1 MFEAKFCRMKLPRK
15 HTLQEIAQMIN
26 ARYVGA
32 DDFAIT
38 GVNEIHMVE
47 AGDITFV
54 NVEKYYKKALG
65 SAATTVLINKEV
77 ECPEGKTLLISDDP
91 FRDYTFLCKHF
102 APTPIP
108 QATAYHTGK
117 NVLIG
122 ENTIIHPGVVIS
134 DNVKIGDNCIIY
146 PNVVIYHD
154 TEIGNNVII
163 HANASIGGDAFYY
176 SSFKKMHSCGRTLI
190 HDGVEI
196 GTGTTIDRGV
206 SGDTIIGSETKID
219 SQVHIGHDTQVGSRC
234 IFAAQV
240 AIAGV
245 SKIEDNVILW
255 GKVGVNKEITIGKG
269 AVVLASSGVG
279 KNLEGGKTY
288 FGSPCKESRKTW
300 REMVAVGELPDLLEK
315 LHKL

>member
-1 MFEAKFCRMKLPRK
+1 MKLPRQ
-15 HTLQEIAQMIN
+15 HTLKEIAHMID
-26 ARYVGA
+26 ARYVGP
-32 DDFAIT
+32 DDFAVLGI
-38 GVNEIHMVE
+38 NEIHMVE

-65 SAATTVLINKEV
+65 SAATIVLIDKEV
-77 ECPEGKTLLISDDP
+77 ECPAGKALLISNDP
-91 FRDYTFLCKHF
+91 FRDYTILCKHF
-102 APTPIP
+102 APTPVP
-108 QATAYHTGK
+108 LVKAYHVGN

-134 DNVKIGDNCIIY
+134 DNVTIGDNCIIY

-154 TEIGNNVII
+154 TIIGNNVII
-163 HANASIGGDAFYY
+163 HANTSIGGDAFYY

-245 SKIEDNVILW
+245 SKVEDNVILW

-300 REMVAVGELPDLLEK
+300 REMVAVGELPDILDK
-315 LHKL
+315 LRKL